1 MKLRSVQ
8 FFLWIVLTILLVT
21 SCRREPFPAGKYQ
34 IMSVQ
39 FNTSPSPGFYQ
50 SAMPVFDFQEDRT
63 LLLSADLPGGYFEDT
78 VFKYHLKDGFLE
90 LKGQKSSYCL
100 VCELDCTAA
109 RPSIQ
114 LFIDSEW
121 IRTITLHKMED
132 DFK

>member
-8 FFLWIVLTILLVT
+8 FALWIVLTILLVT
-21 SCRREPFPAGKYQ
+21 SCQRGSIPAGKYQ

-39 FNTSPSPGFYQ
+39 FNTSPPPGFYQ

-78 VFKYHLKDGFLE
+78 VFKYRLKDGFLE
-90 LKGQKSSYCL
+90 LKGQNSSFCL
-100 VCELDCTAA
+100 ICEPDNTAD

-114 LFIDSEW
+114 LFMNSEW
-121 IRTITLHKMED
+121 IRTITLYKIED
-132 DFK
+132 DYK